1 MASGRDLVTI
11 SARALVNILAL
22 VFAGIALIVGGVVLL
37 SIEQVDAIII
47 GIHELSL
54 TAAVILHIA
63 ASFLKE

>member
-1 MASGRDLVTI
+1 VLI
-11 SARALVNILAL
+11 NARAVVNILAL
-22 VFAGIALIVGGVVLL
+22 VFAVIALIVGGVVLL

-54 TAAVILHIA
+54 TVAVILHIA

>member
-1 MASGRDLVTI
+1 VLI
-11 SARALVNILAL
+11 NARAVVNILAL
-22 VFAGIALIVGGVVLL
+22 VFAAIALIVGGVVLL

-54 TAAVILHIA
+54 TVAVILHIA